1 MNVFNINERESLM
14 DHIHKVLRQ
23 VYGEVEVSN
32 IEVELYYE
40 DDGTEFYDVFY
51 LEQQIALLSIF
62 PDQIVIK
69 FQPI

>member
-1 MNVFNINERESLM
+1 MNEINSLIE
-14 DHIHKVLRQ
+14 HTIRK
-23 VYGEVEVSN
+23 VYGEVEASN

>member
-1 MNVFNINERESLM
+1 MNEINSLIE
-14 DHIHKVLRQ
+14 HTIRK
-23 VYGEVEVSN
+23 VYGEVEVAN

-62 PDQIVIK
+62 PDQIVIN

>member
-1 MNVFNINERESLM
+1 MNEINSLIE
-14 DHIHKVLRQ
+14 HTIRK
-23 VYGEVEVSN
+23 VYGEVEVAN